1 MSFQYDM
8 WRPGTSAPKVTCVT
22 VPDGQHFLVDVDV
35 LRLSH
40 TFDAV
45 YRSIDLD
52 ELSDFPQEFP
62 VKDVSA
68 PVFRKIIDW
77 CENHKGEPDPVV
89 QRDQLTGERKWF
101 TLTPYEKKF
110 LDVPVEELEDLI
122 MAANAL
128 DIKSLYL
135 YGCQT
140 MAAHIK
146 GKSPEEIRELFGM
159 EDDLTEEE
167 KSEIRRSQLRRDMP
181 RPTRSH
187 KMRKPILFGKVVP

>member
-1 MSFQYDM
+1 MTYDV

-22 VPDGQHFLVDVDV
+22 INDGEHFLVDVDV

-40 TFDAV
+40 SFDAV
-45 YRSIDLD
+45 YQSLDLD
-52 ELSDFPQEFP
+52 EDADFPQIYP

-68 PVFRKIIDW
+68 HVFRKVIDW
-77 CENHKGEPDPVV
+77 CEKHKGQPDPIVHHDPIT
-89 QRDQLTGERKWF
+89 RERKWF
-101 TLTPYEKKF
+101 KLTKYEKKF
-110 LDVPVEELEDLI
+110 LDVPVEELEEII
-122 MAANAL
+122 MAANTL

-167 KSEIRRSQLRRDMP
+167 KREIRRSQLRRDMP
-181 RPTRSH
+181 RATRSH
-187 KMRKPILFGKVVP
+187 KMFKPIAFGKIEP